1 MSSAA
6 GTRPCPGKP
15 AGLLNNDMEAL
26 INAPA
31 ARLLAL
37 DWGTSSLRAAL
48 MTADGRIAA
57 EASSSDGLLAIP
69 DRQFEQTLQRL
80 CGKWLEQFPGTP
92 ILAAGMIGS
101 RQGWHEA
108 PYVPCPA
115 GFDEMAA
122 GVVWPEPG
130 RALGFVPGLV
140 ATFANGAPDV
150 LRGEEVQ
157 IFGSLDA
164 LGLDAGIFVLPG
176 THSKWAIV
184 QNRRVVRF
192 HTFMTG
198 ELYALLRRHSIL
210 AQTMAD
216 DGSAQAWPA
225 HRDSFLAGCGE
236 ASSGAL
242 LHGLFSIRARG
253 LFGQLSPADQPA
265 FLSGLLIGEEI
276 REALA
281 LLDAAERA
289 MPLCLVG
296 NDLLLER
303 YACAL
308 QQVGIQA
315 ARGPAHASFQGL
327 LAIARRRGLVA

>member
-1 MSSAA
+1 
-6 GTRPCPGKP
+6 
-15 AGLLNNDMEAL
+15 MENF
-26 INAPA
+26 IDAPA

-48 MTADGRIAA
+48 MTVDGRIVA

-80 CGKWLEQFPGTP
+80 CGEWLEQFPGTP

-130 RALGFVPGLV
+130 RLLGFVPGLR
-140 ATFANGAPDV
+140 ATFADGSPDV

-157 IFGSLDA
+157 IFGALDA
-164 LGLDAGIFVLPG
+164 LGLDSAIFVLPG

-184 QNRRVVRF
+184 ENRRVMRF
-192 HTFMTG
+192 YTFMTG

-210 AQTMAD
+210 SQTMPD
-216 DGSAQAWPA
+216 EDGGAQARPGD
-225 HRDSFLAGCGE
+225 RDSFLAGCVE
-236 ASSGAL
+236 ASRDVL
-242 LHGLFSIRARG
+242 LHRLFSIRARG
-253 LFGQLSPADQPA
+253 LFGQLPSADQPA

-276 REALA
+276 REALG
-281 LLDAAERA
+281 LLGAAGRT

-296 NDLLLER
+296 NDLLSER
-303 YACAL
+303 YASAL
-308 QQVGIQA
+308 QHVGIDA
-315 ARGPAHASFQGL
+315 VRGPAHASFQGL
-327 LAIARRRGLVA
+327 LAIAKRRGLVA